1 MRKIFT
7 AFSMLFIAL
16 TAISQQAQNTPET
29 LIKKEL
35 QKSGFKNPEQ
45 ISIAVS
51 SSYVDAQ
58 TGIKHIYFTQTVEGL
73 EIFNSASAIHLTQN
87 GKILKF
93 DNELIDNA
101 SNLIST
107 KIPAIQAEKALEV
120 SIRNQG
126 MEFNASLNKSAN
138 LENGK
143 LVWEG
148 NSITSEKIYS
158 KLGYFNLNGSIKL
171 VYSVEFYQDE
181 TNDWWNVF
189 VDANSSQ
196 ILNQVT
202 YTAHCNPIELSRIST
217 LKNDDFIFTGD
228 EESKPSLGKKAS
240 GESYNVFALP
250 LESPA
255 KGDQKLIS
263 NLYDKDASPYGWHDT
278 NAVEGPEFTITRGNN
293 VWAKDDTLGS
303 NGTTGFAPDGGDS
316 LVFDFTFDQTLNPRK
331 SLAASVTNLFYMNN
345 ALHDIFHHYGFNEA
359 SGNFQQKNYT
369 GLGKANDYVQG
380 DAQDGSGTSNANF
393 ATPVDGSRPRMQM
406 YLWPSDNSAAQNN
419 FLYLNSPNFLASVYN
434 APQASFTPPL
444 TKTPITA
451 DIVLVRDSNATT
463 SNGCGLIANASEIAG
478 KIALID
484 RGSCTNTVKVT
495 AMQNLGAIAVIV
507 AQTSTTSPTI
517 MTGVG
522 TGINI
527 PAVQI
532 SKAHGDLI
540 KGALKSGPVNATL
553 ADSSVAST
561 APVYDSD
568 FDNGV
573 IAHEYGHGISTRL
586 TGGPNNSSCLSN
598 AEQAGE
604 GWSDFFAL
612 ALTTREWEANSVS
625 RGIGTYVF
633 NQDSTGLG
641 IRPYKY
647 SRSMTINPVTY
658 NSIKTLSQ
666 PHGIGFVF
674 CSMLYDIYW
683 DMIDIY
689 GFDPDWY
696 NGNGGNNKAMQLVI
710 DGLKLQ
716 KCNPGFVDA
725 RNAILL
731 ADSINNGFAHKEL
744 LWRNFARRG
753 LGFSADQKLNTSR
766 SDGVQA
772 FDLPGGITGT
782 TEILKENDLRVYPN
796 PSSDYFLVDI
806 YGGGFIEKLEVFDI
820 NGKSIL
826 SKNCENKECLG
837 TQIDMSY
844 AQTGVYFLK
853 VSSSKG
859 SITKKLIVN

>member
-1 MRKIFT
+1 MFFMLCI
-7 AFSMLFIAL
+7 AFSTLAQQNQISPEAL
-16 TAISQQAQNTPET
+16 
-29 LIKKEL
+29 LKKEL
-35 QKSGFKNPEQ
+35 QRIGFKNYDQ
-45 ISIAVS
+45 IGIAVS
-51 SSYVDAQ
+51 SSYTDSK
-58 TGIKHIYFTQTVEGL
+58 TGIKHIYFNQTVNGL
-73 EIFNSASAIHLTQN
+73 EIFNSSSALHINQN
-87 GKILKF
+87 GQILKF
-93 DNELIDNA
+93 DNELMDGVNPNQL
-101 SNLIST
+101 S
-107 KIPAIQAEKALEV
+107 KIPSIQAEKALA
-120 SIRNQG
+120 STAAMQG
-126 MEFNASLNKSAN
+126 LELKSALNKTAN

-143 LVWEG
+143 LVWNAG
-148 NSITSEKIYS
+148 SYSSEKTYS
-158 KLGYFNLNGSIKL
+158 KLGYFKTGEALKL
-171 VYSVEFYQDE
+171 VYSVEMYQDE
-181 TNDWWNVF
+181 TNDWWNVM
-189 VDANSSQ
+189 VDANNAE
-196 ILNQVT
+196 IVNQT
-202 YTAHCNPIELSRIST
+202 SYTAHCNPNELSRIST
-217 LKNDDFIFTGD
+217 LKNSDYIFAG
-228 EESKPSLGKKAS
+228 EQENQYALGKKS
-240 GESYNVFALP
+240 TQESYRVFALP
-250 LESPA
+250 AESPA
-255 KGDQKLIS
+255 KGPHALRS
-263 NLYDKDASPYGWHDT
+263 NLYDEDASPYGWHDT
-278 NAVEGPEFTITRGNN
+278 DGVEGHEFTITRGNN
-293 VWAKDDTLGS
+293 VWAKDDTTGS
-303 NGTTGFAPDGGDS
+303 NGTTGFAPDGDSS
-316 LVFDFTFDQTLNPRK
+316 LVFDFPFDPNQNPRK
-331 SLAASVTNLFYMNN
+331 SLAAAVTNLFYMNN
-345 ALHDIFHHYGFNEA
+345 ALHDIFYHYGFNEE

-369 GLGKANDYVQG
+369 GLGKGNDYVQG

-463 SNGCGLIANASEIAG
+463 STGCGLIANASEIAG

-484 RGSCTNTVKVT
+484 RGTCTNSNKVT

-507 AQTSTTSPTI
+507 AQTSTASPTI

-540 KGALKSGPVNATL
+540 KNALKTGPVNATL
-553 ADSSVAST
+553 ADSTVVSN

-573 IAHEYGHGISTRL
+573 IAHEYGHGISNRL
-586 TGGPNNSSCLSN
+586 TGGPANSSCLGN

-612 ALTTREWEANSVS
+612 ALTTREWEVNSVS

-633 NQDSTGLG
+633 NQDSNGLG

-666 PHGIGFVF
+666 PHGVGFVF

-683 DMIDIY
+683 DMIDLY

-696 NGNGGNNKAMQLVI
+696 NGTGGNNKAMQLVI

-716 KCNPGFVDA
+716 KCSPGFVDA

-731 ADSINNGFAHKEL
+731 ADSINNGGIHKEL

-753 LGFSADQKLNTSR
+753 LGFSADQKLSSSR
-766 SDGVQA
+766 SDGIQA
-772 FDLPGGITGT
+772 FDMPGGMTGT
-782 TEILKENDLRVYPN
+782 NEVLNENDLRVYPN
-796 PSSDYFLVDI
+796 PSSDYFLIDI
-806 YGGGFIEKLEVFDI
+806 YGGGFIEKIEVFDI
-820 NGKSIL
+820 NGKLIL
-826 SKNCENKECLG
+826 NKNCETRECLG
-837 TQIDMSY
+837 TQIDMSQ
-844 AQTGVYFLK
+844 AQAGIYFLK
-853 VSSSKG
+853 VSSNKG
-859 SITKKLIVN
+859 STTKKLILN